1 MGAGAS
7 RTHSDTGMRR
17 SKSHPPT
24 ASPSKHK
31 QHRALPPLPI
41 QETAP
46 PLPPPRNST
55 QTPASNM
62 NSCRH
67 PRRVNSEPEPKN
79 SLFALIPTDI
89 NGFGLNDPVLPQQAS
104 EEEFAEIYRVGM
116 SILGENPD
124 KHTNS
129 RKIYTMVRK
138 KEHSKNYPRFEQ
150 FVAGASVKPSDV
162 QTSTRQSHLPHIGKI
177 HIAAPTA
184 ETYTSEH
191 IEYTLKMI
199 LERLPSYSDQSVKP
213 CPLGM
218 SKDERVKFTLSLDLM
233 GDGVIIGRGWRVFAE
248 NVIEILPDDMLM
260 IENFSYS
267 YRYPV
272 VEVLLEHW
280 YRLDQLR
287 SPKCRLHATRQT
299 IIDVLRKQEN
309 LGHVLEKAFPGTRT
323 DYNV

>member
-24 ASPSKHK
+24 VSPSKHK

-55 QTPASNM
+55 QTQGSNM

-79 SLFALIPTDI
+79 SLFALIPTNM
-89 NGFGLNDPVLPQQAS
+89 NGFRLNDPVLPQQAS

-129 RKIYTMVRK
+129 RKIYTMVKWVLKKIVGNQNQRRLRK
-138 KEHSKNYPRFEQ
+138 IWPIVEEINRLEEELQSESDDFLKNKTADWKKHLGRYEEHVEYFSKR
-150 FVAGASVKPSDV
+150 K
-162 QTSTRQSHLPHIGKI
+162 
-177 HIAAPTA
+177 
-184 ETYTSEH
+184 
-191 IEYTLKMI
+191 
-199 LERLPSYSDQSVKP
+199 LESMD
-213 CPLGM
+213 
-218 SKDERVKFTLSLDLM
+218 
-233 GDGVIIGRGWRVFAE
+233 
-248 NVIEILPDDMLM
+248 PDDLKALLSCPSTDSKSR
-260 IENFSYS
+260 E
-267 YRYPV
+267 YR
-272 VEVLLEHW
+272 
-280 YRLDQLR
+280 R
-287 SPKCRLHATRQT
+287 
-299 IIDVLRKQEN
+299 
-309 LGHVLEKAFPGTRT
+309 
-323 DYNV
+323 